1 MQNINVEH
9 NHELIKTKVQ
19 QKVVKTN
26 AKHEIQN
33 KEVGWKTHAWMSHE
47 EQWKT
52 YGDDHMKIYQSKAS
66 CNHVKN
72 TRKILDTRSAKQT

>member
-1 MQNINVEH
+1 MQNINGGH

-33 KEVGWKTHAWMSHE
+33 KEVG
-47 EQWKT
+47 
-52 YGDDHMKIYQSKAS
+52 
-66 CNHVKN
+66 
-72 TRKILDTRSAKQT
+72 

>member
-33 KEVGWKTHAWMSHE
+33 KEVG
-47 EQWKT
+47 
-52 YGDDHMKIYQSKAS
+52 
-66 CNHVKN
+66 
-72 TRKILDTRSAKQT
+72 